1 MAALDAREAK
11 VLKVV
16 AEEAAAF
23 IRSYAVARQGMTA
36 GNWLHL
42 WGDEKLAPME
52 LYDIGGRVKELPP
65 FGSREDVGDLS
76 GVKSIRAEK
85 FEER

>member
-23 IRSYAVARQGMTA
+23 FRSYAVARLGMTA
-36 GNWLHL
+36 GDRVHL
-42 WGDEKLAPME
+42 RGDEQSASME
-52 LYDIGGRVKELPP
+52 LGDMGR
-65 FGSREDVGDLS
+65 
-76 GVKSIRAEK
+76 
-85 FEER
+85 

>member
-23 IRSYAVARQGMTA
+23 FRSYAVARLGMTA
-36 GNWLHL
+36 GNRLHL
-42 WGDEKLAPME
+42 WGDEELAPME
-52 LYDIGGRVKELPP
+52 LGDMGR
-65 FGSREDVGDLS
+65 
-76 GVKSIRAEK
+76 
-85 FEER
+85 